1 MAENKD
7 DLSGAFYVVQGAI
20 FSCNQGALPCQIV
33 VQKNEQVMIQGKP
46 AVTTEETMFQ
56 IPTAPFGQCA
66 MNPNTQAP
74 LCEYMGGSWDVAKC
88 YGKFVLE
95 ESKMKCSKYGGE
107 IECVYH
113 GQKQIVTVSDFSDFE
128 EETAVI
134 TNSLFSMDGKSQKQ
148 IDKKKPQFG
157 VQSIKAYA
165 FSKELVPQKG
175 TIYVRANTQ
184 IELKA
189 FSSKKEIEVDK
200 PVSWAL
206 MKKKSRE
213 VFDKKKKTRKP
224 KEEIESLHLFCMVGP
239 SYSLVMKKTGTYVI
253 EGLGNSNQF
262 RTLNKYRALSE
273 RVKSGEC
280 GVTETPPYDKSCSL
294 KIEVQE
300 DNKMISLSSPENREN
315 LVIVGKPIT
324 VTVNMRY
331 PLDEDRDLLRYSI
344 FVVGEETMQDVT
356 EHLSCNLSGNAMTF
370 TPLNS
375 ETVYQVEFYLHK
387 KNGTHVSEKPIQTK
401 QVKFLGVS
409 DIVSVVYQEKSNQ
422 SLLRVDSSLTFKVK
436 FNDAQLQAN
445 YDEGIV
451 DEDSASPSKVNMENA
466 LWSVKKDGKVFLSNV
481 RGAFLV
487 ETFKEEGQYEVSV
500 DLRGTHV
507 RSKDAKCVVVIVANE
522 VTKMTVDAVSG
533 LYFSGVKY
541 AYTSMYKYG
550 DYSPYRDG
558 FSRYEL
564 LNIDKDIFVQ
574 ERKIRFNHEG
584 KAEIKVWL
592 GEKGPY
598 VKSFDVQT
606 PEVQYW
612 EFCDSQ
618 RRPIT
623 HLAFKKSFLIHLSVP
638 AWAQNEDADGKIML
652 SLWLHNKTCWKSD
665 RFVKLSVKEL
675 SDFLRPDENG
685 ELFVEVTEE
694 SDLWEALKPDE
705 ESKFFKDEI
714 YSGKYADLYF
724 CLSHPISETIVGLR
738 PLEGERKGYFFS
750 GRGRYLRVTN
760 EVNVSG
766 YFSDFRGRP
775 LYDIQL
781 YGKQIPIQLFLNNV
795 SEEQRKRLTVHL
807 YSNDQQGED
816 DPEMVFD
823 NKTWKLGQPDESGCS
838 TVYVTVN
845 LPDPTISVTRPR
857 LFYFRVYDGDKCL
870 YVYPPSPLDV
880 YDEEFA
886 GKESLIL
893 KDADLIRKSRSY
905 LKQLKLVSERNSDL
919 AQTLEAVAPVVV
931 GEKIVRPQALSRDAR
946 IKCPRCH
953 ESAEEMQVRLKKI
966 FPKASSK
973 NVEIVAQTYTKYMR
987 RMHMDTCWVKAHFF
1001 AQISV
1006 ESGTDLVP
1014 KAEAGLYSRDRL
1026 EAVKQKK
1033 IFEKRITK
1041 ISANG
1046 SKVTDSENSVYKSGM
1061 KKRLDDIYNMSDNS
1075 KKKEAIYNFMYSEE
1089 LDNGNFESGDG
1100 YRYRGGAYVQITGKC
1115 NYRMVQRLLNV
1126 FYDKE
1131 VDIMSSG
1138 CDSFVNDIE
1147 LATIA
1152 SMCYV
1157 LGKYANQ
1164 YALCNG
1170 KGESDDVNKYCEK
1183 VMGND
1188 VEIVTKDGKTT
1199 NYALKARRFKENMS
1213 VHFEL
1218 DKCEWEA
1225 SQTSGFWTDPVKNPQ
1240 ACYFSQ
1246 NGYVMPKNAVF
1257 LDKGSGGSRTHQGLD
1272 IFAEE
1277 GTIVRACLDGVVHRV
1292 IRCEKYSEKLDYVET
1307 DALQYV
1313 VIKLNS
1319 ESLDLFRNRR
1329 REYVPIYKGEI
1340 EEGPLFS
1347 KDSDK
1352 IYFVY
1357 MHMRQIFVRKNQ
1369 KVFSGQPIGT
1379 SGRTGI
1385 TYKDVGNGTSGPH
1398 VHFEIHSDDAYAKR
1412 SEYTNVLSYRCNPS
1426 FYVYC
1431 KQYNVLNEKEIRKY
1445 NPDGTELIINNKDY
1459 YSDEDLSI
1467 QYVRKLKGNI
1477 PQQGKIENFEDE

>member
-213 VFDKKKKTRKP
+213 VFDKKKKTRKT

-356 EHLSCNLSGNAMTF
+356 EHLSCNLSGNALTF

-387 KNGTHVSEKPIQTK
+387 KNGTLVSEKPIQTK

-451 DEDSASPSKVNMENA
+451 AEDSASPSKVNMENA

-507 RSKDAKCVVVIVANE
+507 RSKDAKCVVEIVANE
-522 VTKMTVDAVSG
+522 VTKITMDAVSG

-541 AYTSMYKYG
+541 DYTFMYKYG
-550 DYSPYRDG
+550 KYSPYRDG
-558 FSRYEL
+558 ICRYEL
-564 LNIDKDIFVQ
+564 LNIDKDIFLQ

-931 GEKIVRPQALSRDAR
+931 GEKIVRPQALSKDAR
-946 IKCPRCH
+946 IICPRCH

-1170 KGESDDVNKYCEK
+1170 KRESDDVNKYCKK

-1188 VEIVTKDGKTT
+1188 VVIVTKDGKTT
-1199 NYALKARRFKENMS
+1199 NYALKAKRFKENMS

-1246 NGYVMPKNAVF
+1246 NGYERPDNAVF
-1257 LDKGSGGSRTHQGLD
+1257 LKNRNGGPTPHQGLD

-1277 GTIVRACLDGVVHRV
+1277 GTMLYACLDGE
-1292 IRCEKYSEKLDYVET
+1292 ITNLKIEQIKNYKLDFDEY
-1307 DALQYV
+1307 DRNQYV
-1313 VIKLNS
+1313 VLKLS
-1319 ESLDLFRNRR
+1319 QESLKLFRSRR
-1329 REYVPIYKGEI
+1329 KNYTPLHPREIL
-1340 EEGPLFS
+1340 EGPNFN
-1347 KDSDK
+1347 KDSNN

-1357 MHMRQIFVRKNQ
+1357 MHMRQVFVRFGQ

-1379 SGRTGI
+1379 SGRTGVK
-1385 TYKDVGNGTSGPH
+1385 YDKDIGTSGPH
-1398 VHFEIHSDDAYAKR
+1398 VHFEIKSKDTYLDGL
-1412 SEYTNVLSYRCNPS
+1412 TNRCNPS
-1426 FYVYC
+1426 LYLDV
-1431 KQYNVLNEKEIRKY
+1431 KQYRIQNKNGGKASTIEIYGTDGSLIEEIPKKDLELNEDLKIQKIRK
-1445 NPDGTELIINNKDY
+1445 D
-1459 YSDEDLSI
+1459 
-1467 QYVRKLKGNI
+1467 KGNV
-1477 PQQGKIENFEDE
+1477 PKQGKIDNFEDE